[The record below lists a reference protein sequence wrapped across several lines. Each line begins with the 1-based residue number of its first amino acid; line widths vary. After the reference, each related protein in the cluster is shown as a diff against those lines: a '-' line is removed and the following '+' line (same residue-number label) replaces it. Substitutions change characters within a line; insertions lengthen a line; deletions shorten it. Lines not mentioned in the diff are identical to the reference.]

1 MSLAEDRLDVQVGE
15 PHMMSGERTCK
26 ACCFFPDLPSTSV
39 LSDGLRKERNH
50 AENQRP
56 VVWLAGEGSRGNQPV
71 CFGCKLVAFGPHVGV
86 KQTGK
91 KRQAVTPVLSL

>member
-56 VVWLAGEGSRGNQPV
+56 VVGSQEKGLAGISLSVLGANLLHLGLMLVSN
-71 CFGCKLVAFGPHVGV
+71 KLERKGRPLLLF
-86 KQTGK
+86 
-91 KRQAVTPVLSL
+91 